1 MSLSFSSLS
10 CILVLS
16 HYTPKGKC
24 QGGGLLFASTR
35 VCIQCTPTMANSLIV
50 DYLPFANVADNVML
64 DRNRSQNIY
73 RDINNLSSP
82 NTNVLNDIDPDIN
95 NLIPN
100 GLKHQC
106 KGYDTSSE
114 LRNDI
119 CFQNNTTMCHTNICS
134 SSNNLKVLMYYID
147 TLNITFTFIGLS
159 ETWATESN
167 QNLHEMPGYEHEQ
180 CIRSNKNRG
189 GYTRLYIH
197 NSIQYRRRGEFAF
210 PQKPV

>member
-1 MSLSFSSLS
+1 MSGGVYFLQAPVCVFNVHRLWL
-10 CILVLS
+10 ILI
-16 HYTPKGKC
+16 
-24 QGGGLLFASTR
+24 A
-35 VCIQCTPTMANSLIV
+35 

-73 RDINNLSSP
+73 RDINNLSSS

-119 CFQNNTTMCHTNICS
+119 CFQNNTTMCHTNMCS

-167 QNLHEMPGYEHEQ
+167 QDLHEIPGYEHEQ
-180 CIRSNKNRG
+180 SRPTSVVLVG
-189 GYTRLYIH
+189 LGTMH
-197 NSIQYRRRGEFAF
+197 SFQ
-210 PQKPV
+210 